1 MEEHLG
7 YPKPAAEGR
16 NNGNSRHGTRAK
28 TVITEIGNSVL
39 LDGDAADA
47 VERLKSDDGPD
58 LAVLGS
64 GELVRCLLP
73 RGLIDEMVLIIS
85 PIVLGDG
92 QRLFDD
98 DGAELGLELV
108 EALPT
113 TTGAITAS
121 YQVTT

>member
-1 MEEHLG
+1 M
-7 YPKPAAEGR
+7 
-16 NNGNSRHGTRAK
+16 
-28 TVITEIGNSVL
+28 
-39 LDGDAADA
+39 
-47 VERLKSDDGPD
+47 
-58 LAVLGS
+58 LGS
-64 GELVRCLLP
+64 GELVRCLLR

>member
-1 MEEHLG
+1 M
-7 YPKPAAEGR
+7 R
-16 NNGNSRHGTRAK
+16 NVLDNAVRHADSAVTVTLRESVGT
-28 TVITEIGNSVL
+28 
-39 LDGDAADA
+39 
-47 VERLKSDDGPD
+47 
-58 LAVLGS
+58 AVLTVTG
-64 GELVRCLLP
+64 
-73 RGLIDEMVLIIS
+73 D
-85 PIVLGDG
+85 VLGDG